1 MLVLLNGRSNRLTL
15 KFSPPF
21 ARCAEAVVE
30 ELLSESALMA
40 VVGGSPGVTKCT
52 MGVLVAVAVFSRV
65 AVGWIITATVAAG
78 GSVAV
83 FTGAFV
89 AALLGVT
96 PGVALVKL
104 HARMEVI
111 KTATPNQVVN

>member
-1 MLVLLNGRSNRLTL
+1 VD
-15 KFSPPF
+15 
-21 ARCAEAVVE
+21 
-30 ELLSESALMA
+30 ELLSESALMIVA
-40 VVGGSPGVTKCT
+40 GGSPGVTKWT
-52 MGVLVAVAVFSRV
+52 MGVLVAVAVFSKV
-65 AVGWIITATVAAG
+65 AVGWITATVAAG

-83 FTGAFV
+83 FTGALV